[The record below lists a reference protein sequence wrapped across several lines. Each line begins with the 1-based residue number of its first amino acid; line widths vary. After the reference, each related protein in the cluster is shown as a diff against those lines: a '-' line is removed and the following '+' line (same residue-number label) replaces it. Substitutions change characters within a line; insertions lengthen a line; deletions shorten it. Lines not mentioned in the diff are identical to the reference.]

1 MSEHD
6 NGDTADEQYP
16 SEPRAR
22 NVMGEHN
29 PDTWEVSEDDAERY
43 FTSGEVNVWDPIEGE
58 GFNEPGHWAH
68 RDADMDAENAR
79 RLALRGEFD
88 GEEYLPLISSDMRGV
103 PTEGVQGSYS
113 CVTRLDDP
121 CPECEHEYGVRSV
134 ITMAGV
140 GGVRCLTCDYEIH
153 GF

>member
-1 MSEHD
+1 MTTD
-6 NGDTADEQYP
+6 NDTADEP
-16 SEPRAR
+16 AERPTAR

-29 PDTWEVSEDDAERY
+29 PDTWDVSEDDAKRY
-43 FTSGEVNVWDPIEGE
+43 FKSGETSVWDPIEGE
-58 GFNEPGHWAH
+58 SFTEPGHWAN
-68 RDADMDAENAR
+68 RDADMDAEHAR

-103 PTEGVQGSYS
+103 PTEGVQGSYT
-113 CVTRLDDP
+113 CVVRLDDP
-121 CPECEHEYGVRSV
+121 CPECEHEYGLRSHV
-134 ITMAGV
+134 TMAGV